1 MSPPR
6 EPVRSEIDRQLDAAE
21 SALERGDIERV
32 LDLCTQ
38 VLEVDPGHPGAHF
51 LLGDALRDLQEP
63 EAAEEHYRAAL
74 RADPQHASSWSGLAS
89 VLFDQLRYEE
99 ARNAAL
105 RAIRADPGEPEGY
118 YVRALLRERRGDE
131 AGAQR
136 DYRKAFRLDPEGYAP
151 PTPMD
156 DALVEAVVQQALMA
170 MHPSIRAYLENVAI
184 LLEELPDDE
193 TCASFD
199 PPASPAMLL
208 GFFSGS
214 SLMDRTTE
222 GPFATLPATIV
233 LFRRN
238 LERMAAD
245 RDRLIEE
252 LQITVLHEVGH
263 FLGLDEDD
271 LEQRGL
277 D

>member
-1 MSPPR
+1 MKRQRDRPDEELDKR
-6 EPVRSEIDRQLDAAE
+6 LHAAEIAMEQGDFERAVELCSLILDA
-21 SALERGDIERV
+21 
-32 LDLCTQ
+32 
-38 VLEVDPGHPGAHF
+38 DPSHPGANF

-74 RADPQHASSWSGLAS
+74 RTEAQHAPSWSGLAS

-105 RAIRADPGEPEGY
+105 RSIRADPAEPEGY

-136 DYRKAFRLDPEGYAP
+136 DYRRAYRIDPEGYPP

-184 LLEELPDDE
+184 LLEELPDDD

-208 GFFSGS
+208 GVFSGS
-214 SLMDRTTE
+214 SLLDRSSH
-222 GPFATLPATIV
+222 GPFANLPPTIV

-238 LERMAAD
+238 LERLSAD

-252 LQITVLHEVGH
+252 LQITVFHEVGH
-263 FLGLDEDD
+263 FLGLDEED
-271 LEQRGL
+271 LEERGL